1 MGMRSVN
8 NYKLTFKGLEPG
20 KHTFTFDIDDLFFT
34 LFEGSEIE
42 HGKLFSE
49 IVLEKHSA
57 LLQLDVKITGN
68 VKVECDRCLDEL
80 DAPVNYEGR
89 LLVKFGKVTTG
100 MEADDEIMILDPAED
115 EIDLSQFLFDSI
127 NVNLPIQRI
136 HPEGLCNK
144 EMIKKLDELRVKN

>member
-1 MGMRSVN
+1 MRSVN